1 MLMPTDS
8 SHVSRLALDHFRSW
22 ESVVLDFAPGVNVL
36 VGRNGIGKT
45 NIVEALEFVAAGSS
59 HRTNSSRTLI
69 ARGATH
75 ATVRVNLEENLE
87 ITSTSEPPTSPR
99 TTTLEATIPTR
110 GAIRSRV
117 NAGPSRYF
125 RDIAGMLKA
134 VVFSPRDQLTVQGD
148 PAARRAFID
157 QTATML
163 FADYYDLHQRF
174 QQIGRQRAAVLK
186 QLGKVDDPQMA
197 QLLYPQLE
205 TWTSEFINAGIALTV
220 RRREVVRRLS
230 GPFSR
235 IARQLSDDPS
245 PSASAALDYQPSF
258 AEVEDVL
265 GSTDEAEWPAAPD
278 FEVSADNLEK
288 MRQSIAQHF
297 QRLLA
302 GEQARGISLIGPQ
315 RDDMSVTLD
324 GEPARDYASNG
335 EMWTLALA
343 LRMAQFECLSTSSKP
358 ILILDDVFAQLD
370 EERRLR
376 ILRFAR
382 EQGQV
387 FITVAARSDIPELH
401 DDSTTRII
409 DVEKL
414 AQKSQLDEQLAA
426 MAAQLSQQRAA
437 QSDGGQTGK
446 TEDTGDGEARG
457 SEARGSEARA
467 DEAHEADEAGDTGE

>member
-1 MLMPTDS
+1 M
-8 SHVSRLALDHFRSW
+8 
-22 ESVVLDFAPGVNVL
+22 
-36 VGRNGIGKT
+36 
-45 NIVEALEFVAAGSS
+45 
-59 HRTNSSRTLI
+59 
-69 ARGATH
+69 
-75 ATVRVNLEENLE
+75 
-87 ITSTSEPPTSPR
+87 
-99 TTTLEATIPTR
+99 
-110 GAIRSRV
+110 
-117 NAGPSRYF
+117 
-125 RDIAGMLKA
+125 
-134 VVFSPRDQLTVQGD
+134 
-148 PAARRAFID
+148 
-157 QTATML
+157 
-163 FADYYDLHQRF
+163 
-174 QQIGRQRAAVLK
+174 
-186 QLGKVDDPQMA
+186 
-197 QLLYPQLE
+197 
-205 TWTSEFINAGIALTV
+205 
-220 RRREVVRRLS
+220 
-230 GPFSR
+230 
-235 IARQLSDDPS
+235 
-245 PSASAALDYQPSF
+245 
-258 AEVEDVL
+258 
-265 GSTDEAEWPAAPD
+265 
-278 FEVSADNLEK
+278 SADNLEK
-288 MRQSIAQHF
+288 MRQGIAQHF

-401 DDSTTRII
+401 DNSTTRII

-414 AQKSQLDEQLAA
+414 AQKSQLDEQLAV

-446 TEDTGDGEARG
+446 TEDTGDGEARDGEARG